1 MDNVIYKSDDKDVI
15 KKIVSVLKAGNIA
28 IIPTDTVY
36 GVAAYPNI
44 PEALEKIYKAKARDG
59 RKPVAFLAS
68 DVEIVEELTVLSSA
82 AKELAK
88 KHWPGALTLI
98 LKMKTGEYEGFRI
111 PDHNFTREL
120 IRQAGGL
127 LRVTSANLSG
137 EPDACSVED
146 AISAL
151 GAHVSISIDDGQSKG
166 GIAST
171 VVKDDPENGL
181 QILRQGSVII

>member
-1 MDNVIYKSDDKDVI
+1 MCNKICKSDETDVI
-15 KKIVSVLKAGNIA
+15 KKTVSILQAGNIA

-44 PEALEKIYKAKARDG
+44 PEALEKIYKAKVREG
-59 RKPVAFLAS
+59 RKPIAFLAS
-68 DVEIVEELTVLSSA
+68 DIEIIEELTVLSRE

-88 KHWPGALTLI
+88 KNWPGALTLI

-137 EPDACSVED
+137 APDACSVED

-151 GAHVSISIDDGQSKG
+151 GEHVSISIDDGQSRS

-181 QILRQGSVII
+181 EILRQGAVII